1 MICKPARHPRS
12 RHLRRMELFFII
24 MAMPSALQGAVSTPV
39 AVLSKGEPT
48 ITYFLGSVFDNCSCT
63 IVSGTATIEQRAY
76 HTRIPHL
83 SAYRTQVSLSWKSEK
98 VDRNRIG
105 IFSKNIGL
113 GVDSGVSNRRGREER
128 IWGSTGHHRIVRIRK
143 LRQISRIH
151 PQNPCRHLYVRTMGP
166 PRL

>member
-1 MICKPARHPRS
+1 
-12 RHLRRMELFFII
+12 MELFFII

-48 ITYFLGSVFDNCSCT
+48 ITYLLGSVFDNCSCT

-76 HTRIPHL
+76 HTRITHL

-128 IWGSTGHHRIVRIRK
+128 IWGSLVITG
-143 LRQISRIH
+143 
-151 PQNPCRHLYVRTMGP
+151 LYVYVNCVKLAEFTHRTHAGIFMYALWDRRDYSSLHDSRFGS
-166 PRL
+166 